1 MKRKIVVIVALA
13 AVCAFCVMF
22 AACGESGEEYSGGY
36 MSCLKSDAKLGE
48 IVMLGAHDAGTV
60 GQSDTACTQH
70 SDFAEML
77 DGGVRYFDCRVTDV
91 HGEPSFVHGNTNSV
105 FWPSQKHMTLVEACD
120 DIVAFVEKYPSEVIV
135 LDFQHTWD
143 ATEDKVIAILEQKLG
158 GIALDKS
165 LAAVP
170 SEVTLGQMREWGKN
184 VVIVYRTPE
193 KCEQKDFLYEREEYL
208 QSEYNSGIH
217 SISKNK
223 YEEKYP
229 LLIAEWDKYIANKS
243 EGKLFVLQS
252 QITATGWLAEA
263 EAKFRPIANDWLA
276 GLEKAENADKLAAIN
291 IVMRDFVCDDD
302 IGSERASDE
311 VFKIVVK
318 LNAAKGLV
326 APELQEMLFEGENIA

>member
-13 AVCAFCVMF
+13 AVCMLCVSF
-22 AACGESGEEYSGGY
+22 AACGEEYSGGY

-60 GQSDTACTQH
+60 GQDDTACTQH
-70 SDFAEML
+70 SDFGKML
-77 DGGVRYFDCRVTDV
+77 DAGVRYFDCRVTDV
-91 HGEPSFVHGNTNSV
+91 YGEPSFVHGNTNSI
-105 FWPSQKHMTLVEACD
+105 FWPSKEHLTLAEACD
-120 DIVAFVEKYPSEVIV
+120 DIVAFVAKYPSEVIV

-158 GIALDKS
+158 SIALDKS

-184 VVIVYRTPE
+184 IVIVYRTPE

-217 SISKNK
+217 SIPSIDKNK

-229 LLIAEWDKYIANKS
+229 LLIAEWDKYIAGKS

-252 QITATGWLAEA
+252 QITASGWLAEA

-276 GLEKAENADKLAAIN
+276 DLEKAENADKLAAIN

-302 IGSERASDE
+302 IGSERPSNE

-326 APELQEMLFEGENIA
+326 DPELQETLFEGENIA

>member
-13 AVCAFCVMF
+13 AVCMLCVSF
-22 AACGESGEEYSGGY
+22 AACGEEYSGGY

-60 GQSDTACTQH
+60 GQNDLACTQH
-70 SDFAEML
+70 SDFGEML
-77 DGGVRYFDCRVTDV
+77 DAGVRYFDCRVTEV
-91 HGEPSFVHGNTNSV
+91 NGELSFVHANTNSPAL
-105 FWPSQKHMTLVEACD
+105 WGSELTLAEACD
-120 DIVAFVEKYPSEVIV
+120 DIVEFVAKYPSEVIV

-143 ATEDKVIAILEQKLG
+143 NTEDKVIAILEQKLG
-158 GIALDKS
+158 AVALDKS

-217 SISKNK
+217 SISENK

-229 LLIAEWDKYIANKS
+229 LLIAEWDKYIAGKS

-276 GLEKAENADKLAAIN
+276 DLEKAENADKLAAIN
-291 IVMRDFVCDDD
+291 IVMRDFVADDD

-326 APELQEMLFEGENIA
+326 APELQETLFEGENIA

>member
-13 AVCAFCVMF
+13 AVCMLCVSF
-22 AACGESGEEYSGGY
+22 AACGEEYSGGY

-60 GQSDTACTQH
+60 GQNDLACTQH
-70 SDFAEML
+70 SDFGEML
-77 DGGVRYFDCRVTDV
+77 DAGVRYFDCRVTEV
-91 HGEPSFVHGNTNSV
+91 NGELSFVHANTNSPAL
-105 FWPSQKHMTLVEACD
+105 WGSELTLAEACD
-120 DIVAFVEKYPSEVIV
+120 DIVEFVAKYPSEVIV

-143 ATEDKVIAILEQKLG
+143 NTEDKVIAILEQKLG
-158 GIALDKS
+158 AVALDKS

-217 SISKNK
+217 SISENK

-229 LLIAEWDKYIANKS
+229 LLIAEWDKYIAGKS

-291 IVMRDFVCDDD
+291 IVMRDFVADDD

-326 APELQEMLFEGENIA
+326 APELQETLFEGENIA

>member
-13 AVCAFCVMF
+13 AVCMLCVSF
-22 AACGESGEEYSGGY
+22 AACGDKNEYSGGY

-60 GQSDTACTQH
+60 GQNEMACTQH
-70 SDFAEML
+70 SDFGKML
-77 DGGVRYFDCRVTDV
+77 DAGVRYFDCRVTEV
-91 HGEPSFVHGNTNSV
+91 NGELSFVHANTNSPA
-105 FWPSQKHMTLVEACD
+105 FWGSELTLAEACD
-120 DIVAFVEKYPSEVIV
+120 DIVAFVAKYPSEVIV

-158 GIALDKS
+158 AVALDKS

-276 GLEKAENADKLAAIN
+276 DLEKAENADKLAAIN
-291 IVMRDFVCDDD
+291 IVMRDFVADDD

-326 APELQEMLFEGENIA
+326 APELQETLFEGENIA

>member
-1 MKRKIVVIVALA
+1 MKRKIVVIAALA
-13 AVCAFCVMF
+13 AVCMLCVSF
-22 AACGESGEEYSGGY
+22 AACGEEYSGGY
-36 MSCLKSDAKLGE
+36 MSCLKSEAKLGE

-60 GQSDTACTQH
+60 GQNEMACTQN
-70 SDFAEML
+70 SDFGEML
-77 DGGVRYFDCRVTDV
+77 DAGVRYFDCRVTEV
-91 HGEPSFVHGNTNSV
+91 NGELSFVHANTNSPAL
-105 FWPSQKHMTLVEACD
+105 WGSELTLAEACD
-120 DIVAFVEKYPSEVIV
+120 DIVAFVAKYPSEVIV

-143 ATEDKVIAILEQKLG
+143 NTEDKVIALLEKKLG
-158 GIALDKS
+158 AVALDKS

-193 KCEQKDFLYEREEYL
+193 KCEQNDFLYERAEYL

-217 SISKNK
+217 SISESN
-223 YEEKYP
+223 YEQAYP
-229 LLIAEWDKYIANKS
+229 LLVAEWDKYIAGKS

-291 IVMRDFVCDDD
+291 IVMRDFVADDD
-302 IGSERASDE
+302 IGSERAPSE

>member
-13 AVCAFCVMF
+13 AICMLCVSF
-22 AACGESGEEYSGGY
+22 AACGEEYSGGY

-60 GQSDTACTQH
+60 GQNDTACTQH
-70 SDFAEML
+70 SDFGKML
-77 DGGVRYFDCRVTDV
+77 DAGVRYFDCRVTDV
-91 HGEPSFVHGNTNSV
+91 NGEPSFVHGNTDSV
-105 FWPSQKHMTLVEACD
+105 FWPSPKHLTLAEACD
-120 DIVAFVEKYPSEVIV
+120 DIVAFVAGYPSEVIV
-135 LDFQHTWD
+135 LDFQHTW
-143 ATEDKVIAILEQKLG
+143 ASTEDKVIAILEQKLG
-158 GIALDKS
+158 SIALDKS

-217 SISKNK
+217 SIPSIDKNK

-229 LLIAEWDKYIANKS
+229 LLVAEWDKYIAGKS

-252 QITATGWLAEA
+252 QITASGWLAEA

-291 IVMRDFVCDDD
+291 IVMRDFVADDD
-302 IGSERASDE
+302 IGSERPSDE

-326 APELQEMLFEGENIA
+326 APELQETLFEGENIA

>member
-13 AVCAFCVMF
+13 AVCMLCVSF
-22 AACGESGEEYSGGY
+22 AACDEEYSGGY

-60 GQSDTACTQH
+60 GQSDSACTQH
-70 SDFAEML
+70 SDFGKML
-77 DGGVRYFDCRVTDV
+77 DAGVRYFDCRVDDV
-91 HGEPSFVHGNTNSV
+91 NDEPSFVHGNTNSF
-105 FWPSQKHMTLVEACD
+105 FWPSPKHMTLVEACD
-120 DIVAFVEKYPSEVIV
+120 DIVEFVAKYPSEVIV

-143 ATEDKVIAILEQKLG
+143 DSEDKVIAILEQKLG
-158 GIALDKS
+158 SIALDKS

-217 SISKNK
+217 SISENK

-229 LLIAEWDKYIANKS
+229 LLIAEWDKYIAGKS

-276 GLEKAENADKLAAIN
+276 DLEKAENADKLAAIN
-291 IVMRDFVCDDD
+291 IVMRDFVADDD
-302 IGSERASDE
+302 IGSERPSNE

-326 APELQEMLFEGENIA
+326 DPELQETLFEGENIA

>member
-13 AVCAFCVMF
+13 AVCMLCVSF
-22 AACGESGEEYSGGY
+22 AACGEEYSGGY

-60 GQSDTACTQH
+60 GQNEMACTQH
-70 SDFAEML
+70 SDFGEML
-77 DGGVRYFDCRVTDV
+77 DAGVRYFDCRVTEV
-91 HGEPSFVHGNTNSV
+91 NGELSFVHANTNSPAL
-105 FWPSQKHMTLVEACD
+105 WGSELTLAEACD
-120 DIVAFVEKYPSEVIV
+120 DIVAFVAGYPSEVIV

-158 GIALDKS
+158 AVALDKS

-229 LLIAEWDKYIANKS
+229 LLIAEWDKYIAGKS

-291 IVMRDFVCDDD
+291 IVMRDFVADDD
-302 IGSERASDE
+302 IGSERAPSE

-326 APELQEMLFEGENIA
+326 DPDLQETLFEGENIA

>member
-13 AVCAFCVMF
+13 AVCMLCVSF
-22 AACGESGEEYSGGY
+22 AACGEEYSGGY

-60 GQSDTACTQH
+60 GQHEMACTQH
-70 SDFAEML
+70 SDFGEML
-77 DGGVRYFDCRVTDV
+77 DAGVRYFDCRVTDV
-91 HGEPSFVHGNTNSV
+91 DGEPSFVHGNTNKG
-105 FWPSQKHMTLVEACD
+105 FWWSPEHLTLAEACD
-120 DIVAFVEKYPSEVIV
+120 DIVEFVAKYPSEVIV

-143 ATEDKVIAILEQKLG
+143 ATEDEVIAILEQKLG
-158 GIALDKS
+158 AVALNKS

-217 SISKNK
+217 SISENK

-229 LLIAEWDKYIANKS
+229 LLIAEWDKYIAGKS

-276 GLEKAENADKLAAIN
+276 DLEKAENADKLAAIN
-291 IVMRDFVCDDD
+291 IVMRDFVADDD
-302 IGSERASDE
+302 IGSERPSNEA
-311 VFKIVVK
+311 FKIVVK

>member
-13 AVCAFCVMF
+13 AVCMLCVSF
-22 AACGESGEEYSGGY
+22 AACGESGREYSGGY

-60 GQSDTACTQH
+60 GQSDSACTQH
-70 SDFAEML
+70 SDFGKML
-77 DGGVRYFDCRVTDV
+77 DAGVRYFDCRVTDV
-91 HGEPSFVHGNTNSV
+91 HGEPSFVHGNTNSM
-105 FWPSQKHMTLVEACD
+105 FWPSKEHLTLVEACD

-217 SISKNK
+217 SISENK

-276 GLEKAENADKLAAIN
+276 DLEKAENADKLAAIN

-326 APELQEMLFEGENIA
+326 DPELQEVLFEGENIA

>member
-13 AVCAFCVMF
+13 AVCMLCVSF
-22 AACGESGEEYSGGY
+22 AACGEEYSGGY

-60 GQSDTACTQH
+60 GQNEMACTQN
-70 SDFAEML
+70 SDFGEML
-77 DGGVRYFDCRVTDV
+77 DAGVRYFDCRVTDV
-91 HGEPSFVHGNTNSV
+91 DGELSFVHANTNSPAL
-105 FWPSQKHMTLVEACD
+105 WGSELTLAEACD
-120 DIVAFVEKYPSEVIV
+120 DIVAFVAEYPSEVIV

-158 GIALDKS
+158 AVALDKS

-229 LLIAEWDKYIANKS
+229 LLIAEWDKYIAGKS

-276 GLEKAENADKLAAIN
+276 DLEKAENADKLAAIN
-291 IVMRDFVCDDD
+291 IVMRDFVADDD

-326 APELQEMLFEGENIA
+326 DPELQEMLFEGENIA

>member
-1 MKRKIVVIVALA
+1 
-13 AVCAFCVMF
+13 
-22 AACGESGEEYSGGY
+22 
-36 MSCLKSDAKLGE
+36 
-48 IVMLGAHDAGTV
+48 MLGAHDAGTV
-60 GQSDTACTQH
+60 WQSDTACTQH
-70 SDFAEML
+70 SDFGKML
-77 DGGVRYFDCRVTDV
+77 DAGVRYFDCRVDDV
-91 HGEPSFVHGNTNSV
+91 NGEPSFVHGNTNSF
-105 FWPSQKHMTLVEACD
+105 FWPSPKHMTLVEACD

-143 ATEDKVIAILEQKLG
+143 DSEDKVIAILEQKLG
-158 GIALDKS
+158 GIALNKS

-193 KCEQKDFLYEREEYL
+193 KCEQNDILYEREEYL

-217 SISKNK
+217 SIGENK

-276 GLEKAENADKLAAIN
+276 GLEKAENAEKLAAIN
-291 IVMRDFVCDDD
+291 IVMRDFVADDD
-302 IGSERASDE
+302 IGSERPSNEA
-311 VFKIVVK
+311 FKIVVK

-326 APELQEMLFEGENIA
+326 APELQETLFEGENIA

>member
-13 AVCAFCVMF
+13 AVCMLCVSF
-22 AACGESGEEYSGGY
+22 AACGEEYSGGY

-60 GQSDTACTQH
+60 GQNDLACTQH
-70 SDFAEML
+70 SDFGEML
-77 DGGVRYFDCRVTDV
+77 DAGVRYFDCRVTEV
-91 HGEPSFVHGNTNSV
+91 NGELSFVHANTNSPAL
-105 FWPSQKHMTLVEACD
+105 WGSELTLAEACD
-120 DIVAFVEKYPSEVIV
+120 DIVEFVAKYPSEVIV

-143 ATEDKVIAILEQKLG
+143 NTEDKVIAILEQKLG
-158 GIALDKS
+158 AVALDKS

-217 SISKNK
+217 SISENK

-229 LLIAEWDKYIANKS
+229 LLIAEWDKYIAGKS

-276 GLEKAENADKLAAIN
+276 DLEKAENADKLAAIN
-291 IVMRDFVCDDD
+291 IVMRDFVADDD
-302 IGSERASDE
+302 IGSERPSNEA
-311 VFKIVVK
+311 FKIVVK

-326 APELQEMLFEGENIA
+326 DPELQEMLFEGENIA

>member
-13 AVCAFCVMF
+13 AVCMLCVSF
-22 AACGESGEEYSGGY
+22 AACGEEYSGGY

-60 GQSDTACTQH
+60 GQNEMACTQN
-70 SDFAEML
+70 SDFGEML
-77 DGGVRYFDCRVTDV
+77 DAGVRYFDCRVTEV
-91 HGEPSFVHGNTNSV
+91 NGELSFVHANTNSPA
-105 FWPSQKHMTLVEACD
+105 FWGSELTLAEACD
-120 DIVAFVEKYPSEVIV
+120 DIVAFVAKYPSEVIV

-158 GIALDKS
+158 AVALDKS

-217 SISKNK
+217 SISENK

-229 LLIAEWDKYIANKS
+229 LLIAEWDKYIAGKS

-291 IVMRDFVCDDD
+291 IVMRDFVADDD

-326 APELQEMLFEGENIA
+326 DPELQETLFEGENIA

>member
-13 AVCAFCVMF
+13 AVCMLCVSF
-22 AACGESGEEYSGGY
+22 AACGEEYSGGY
-36 MSCLKSDAKLGE
+36 MSCLKSEAKLGE

-60 GQSDTACTQH
+60 GQSDSACTQH
-70 SDFAEML
+70 SDFGKML
-77 DGGVRYFDCRVTDV
+77 DAGVRYFDCRVDDV
-91 HGEPSFVHGNTNSV
+91 NGEPSFVHGNTNSF
-105 FWPSQKHMTLVEACD
+105 FWPSPKHMTLVEACD
-120 DIVAFVEKYPSEVIV
+120 DIVEFVAKYPSEVIV

-143 ATEDKVIAILEQKLG
+143 DSEDKVIAILEQKLG
-158 GIALDKS
+158 SIALDKS

-208 QSEYNSGIH
+208 QSEYNSDIH
-217 SISKNK
+217 SIGKNK

-252 QITATGWLAEA
+252 QITASGWLAEA

-276 GLEKAENADKLAAIN
+276 DLEKAENADKLAAIN
-291 IVMRDFVCDDD
+291 IVMRDFVADDD
-302 IGSERASDE
+302 IGSERPSNE

-326 APELQEMLFEGENIA
+326 DPELQETLFEGENIA

>member
-13 AVCAFCVMF
+13 AVCMLCVLF
-22 AACGESGEEYSGGY
+22 AACGEEYSGGY
-36 MSCLKSDAKLGE
+36 MSCLKSEAKLGE

-60 GQSDTACTQH
+60 GQSDSACTQH
-70 SDFAEML
+70 SDFGEML
-77 DGGVRYFDCRVTDV
+77 DAGVRYFDCRVTETEV
-91 HGEPSFVHGNTNSV
+91 NGELSFVHGNTNS
-105 FWPSQKHMTLVEACD
+105 FFLPSPKHMTLVEACD
-120 DIVAFVEKYPSEVIV
+120 DIVEFVAKYPSEVIV

-143 ATEDKVIAILEQKLG
+143 NTEDEVIAILEQKLG
-158 GIALDKS
+158 AVALDKS

-217 SISKNK
+217 SIKKNK

-252 QITATGWLAEA
+252 QITASGWLAEA

-276 GLEKAENADKLAAIN
+276 DLEKAENADKLAAIN

-302 IGSERASDE
+302 IGSERPSNE

-326 APELQEMLFEGENIA
+326 DPELQEALFEGENIA

>member
-1 MKRKIVVIVALA
+1 MKRKIVVIAALA
-13 AVCAFCVMF
+13 AVCMLCVSF
-22 AACGESGEEYSGGY
+22 AACGDKNEYSGGY

-60 GQSDTACTQH
+60 GQNDTACTQH
-70 SDFAEML
+70 SDFGKML
-77 DGGVRYFDCRVTDV
+77 DAGVRYFDCRVTDV
-91 HGEPSFVHGNTNSV
+91 NGEPSFVHGNTNSM
-105 FWPSQKHMTLVEACD
+105 FWPSKEHLTLAEACD
-120 DIVAFVEKYPSEVIV
+120 DIVEFVAEYPSEVIV

-143 ATEDKVIAILEQKLG
+143 NTEDKVIAILEQKLG
-158 GIALDKS
+158 GVALDKS

-217 SISKNK
+217 SISENE

-229 LLIAEWDKYIANKS
+229 LLIAEWDKYIAGKS

-276 GLEKAENADKLAAIN
+276 DLEKAENADKLAAIN
-291 IVMRDFVCDDD
+291 IVMRDFVADDD

-326 APELQEMLFEGENIA
+326 DPELQETLFEGENIA

>member
-13 AVCAFCVMF
+13 AVCMLCVSF
-22 AACGESGEEYSGGY
+22 AACGEEYSGGY

-60 GQSDTACTQH
+60 GQNEMACTQH
-70 SDFAEML
+70 SDFGEML
-77 DGGVRYFDCRVTDV
+77 DAGVRYFDCRVTDV
-91 HGEPSFVHGNTNSV
+91 NGELSFVHANTNRPPLWGSEL
-105 FWPSQKHMTLVEACD
+105 TLAEACD
-120 DIVAFVEKYPSEVIV
+120 DIVAFVAKYPSEVIV

-143 ATEDKVIAILEQKLG
+143 PTEDEVIALLEQKLG

-217 SISKNK
+217 SISESN
-223 YEEKYP
+223 YEQAYP
-229 LLIAEWDKYIANKS
+229 LLVAEWDKYIAGKS

-326 APELQEMLFEGENIA
+326 DPELQEMLFEGENIA